1 MDAMRV
7 ALWAGAA
14 TTGAIGWSGR
24 FECLPIAVLVLVLW
38 RFSRSWVEAFGV
50 AASYYGAASV
60 GWMEA
65 SSRFFGSETGYS
77 LDAVLVWVGGA
88 VLLALPW
95 GLLWSESFA
104 VSAMVRVA
112 RGVVLGL
119 VLMLPPLGLVSW
131 CNPWVAGVAMLPGL
145 GFAGFGIV
153 TVSVLAPGGRIS
165 LGWAALFLVVSALA
179 CDRVEPASARDW
191 VGVSTRFGRLSGVG
205 VEERYDRVVS
215 AGQAAER
222 TGAKVVLFPEG
233 VAGRWT
239 RSTAALWTSEAAESH
254 QVLLVGALEERG
266 GERRNGLAIAGEGEA
281 RFWPQ
286 RLPAPIGMWAPWRSV
301 HVQSDLFRSSVTD
314 ILGRRVA
321 LLVCFEQFISWPLLQ
336 SALEGAD
343 VVLAP
348 ANLWFANGTNLN
360 AVREVTLRS
369 WASLMGW
376 AVVEAVN
383 G

>member
-14 TTGAIGWSGR
+14 ITGAIGWSGR

-38 RFSRSWVEAFGV
+38 RLSRSWVEAFGV
-50 AASYYGAASV
+50 AAFYYGAASV

-95 GLLWSESFA
+95 GLLWSERFA

-131 CNPWVAGVAMLPGL
+131 CNPWVAAVAMLPGL
-145 GFAGFGIV
+145 GLAGFGLV
-153 TVSVLAPGGRIS
+153 TLSVLAPGGRSS

-179 CDRVEPASARDW
+179 CDRVEPASDRDW

-205 VEERYDRVVS
+205 VEERYGRAVS
-215 AGQAAER
+215 AGRAAER
-222 TGAKVVLFPEG
+222 TRAKVVLFPEG

-239 RSTAALWTSEAAESH
+239 RSSAALWAGEATESD

-266 GERRNGLAIAGEGEA
+266 GERRGGLAIVGDGEA

-286 RLPAPIGMWAPWRSV
+286 RLPVPIGMWAPWRSI
-301 HVQSDLFRSSVTD
+301 HVRSELFHSSVAD
-314 ILGRRVA
+314 IQGRRA
-321 LLVCFEQFISWPLLQ
+321 AMLVCFEQFVSWPAFQ
-336 SALEGAD
+336 TALEGPD
-343 VVLAP
+343 VVVAP
-348 ANLWFANGTNLN
+348 ANLWFAGRTNLN
-360 AVREVTLRS
+360 AVREATLRS

-376 AVVEAVN
+376 SVVEAIN

>member
-1 MDAMRV
+1 MDAVRV

-14 TTGAIGWSGR
+14 TTGAVGWSGR
-24 FECLPIAVLVLVLW
+24 FEYLPIAVLVLVLW
-38 RFSRSWVEAFGV
+38 RLSRSWGEAFGV
-50 AASYYGAASV
+50 AASYYGAASFA
-60 GWMEA
+60 WMDA
-65 SSRFFGSETGYS
+65 SSRFLGSS
-77 LDAVLVWVGGA
+77 VDAILVWVGGA
-88 VLLALPW
+88 ALLALPW
-95 GLLWSESFA
+95 GLLWSERFA
-104 VSAMVRVA
+104 VSAVSRVV
-112 RGVVLGL
+112 RGVALGL

-131 CNPWVAGVAMLPGL
+131 CNPWVAGAAMLPGL
-145 GFAGFGIV
+145 GCAGFGLV
-153 TVSVLAPGGRIS
+153 TVSVLASGPRNWP
-165 LGWAALFLVVSALA
+165 GWAALFVVVSALA
-179 CDRVEPASARDW
+179 CDRVEPASDRDW
-191 VGVSTRFGRLSGVG
+191 AGVSTRYGRLSDVS
-205 VEERYDRVVS
+205 VDEQFDRAVS

-239 RSTAALWTSEAAESH
+239 RSTAALWTGEAAESD
-254 QVLLVGALEERG
+254 QVLLVGAIEERG

-286 RLPAPIGMWAPWRSV
+286 RLPAPIGMWAPWRSA
-301 HVQSDLFRSSVTD
+301 HVQSDLLRSSVTE

-321 LLVCFEQFISWPLLQ
+321 LLVCFEQFVSWPLLQ

-343 VVLAP
+343 VVLTP

-376 AVVEAVN
+376 SVVEAIN
-383 G
+383 E

>member
-14 TTGAIGWSGR
+14 TTGAVGWSGR
-24 FECLPIAVLVLVLW
+24 FEYLPIALLVLVLW
-38 RFSRSWVEAFGV
+38 RLSRSWVEAFGV
-50 AASYYGAASV
+50 AASYYGAASFA
-60 GWMEA
+60 WMDA
-65 SSRFFGSETGYS
+65 SSRFFGSSVDE
-77 LDAVLVWVGGA
+77 LLVWVGGA
-88 VLLALPW
+88 ALLALPW
-95 GLLWSESFA
+95 GILWSERFAASA
-104 VSAMVRVA
+104 VSRVV
-112 RGVVLGL
+112 RGVALGL

-131 CNPWVAGVAMLPGL
+131 CNPWVAGAAMLPGL
-145 GFAGFGIV
+145 GYVGFGLV
-153 TVSVLAPGGRIS
+153 TVSVLASGSRSWPAWVAG
-165 LGWAALFLVVSALA
+165 FLVVSALA
-179 CDRVEPASARDW
+179 CGRVEPVADRDW
-191 VGVSTRFGRLSGVG
+191 AGVSTRYGRLSDVS
-205 VEERYDRVVS
+205 VDEQYDRAVS

-239 RSTAALWTSEAAESH
+239 RSSAALWTGEATESD
-254 QVLLVGALEERG
+254 QVLLVGALEEHG
-266 GERRNGLAIAGEGEA
+266 DERRNGLAIVGEGA
-281 RFWPQ
+281 VRFWPQ
-286 RLPAPIGMWAPWRSV
+286 RLPAPIGMWAPWRTG

-321 LLVCFEQFISWPLLQ
+321 LLVCFEQFVSWPLLQ
-336 SALEGAD
+336 SALEGAE

-376 AVVEAVN
+376 SLVEAVN